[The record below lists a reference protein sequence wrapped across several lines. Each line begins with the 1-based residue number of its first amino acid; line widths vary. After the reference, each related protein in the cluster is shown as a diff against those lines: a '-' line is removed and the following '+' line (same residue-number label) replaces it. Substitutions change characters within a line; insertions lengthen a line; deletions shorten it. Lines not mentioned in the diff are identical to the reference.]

1 MTDEHK
7 IQSRVKHN
15 HATNPTKS
23 DKPRYF
29 ACAKEMERIAQQAA
43 PELDSLAEAL
53 LPAFDSRPPLI
64 TTPPTD
70 TTGTT
75 QPNPPVPTLQT
86 PVTKISAGKPTSPVE
101 FALWESLAYDLALDT
116 TDQETIAR
124 AYKITPAQLNHLHTN
139 PYFVKMVKAKKEEVQ
154 RMGDEAAFKVKM
166 KMLANKA
173 TTQFLHRLTSHE
185 TSTRDFHALFR
196 TAVELAE
203 LIPKE
208 QATPLAAQG
217 ASITFNIQ
225 GVPGLGHLSVSQP
238 PLAHAPD
245 NQSDLRTRPTHSV
258 PRVLDHAPRDE
269 PTDVPTQ
276 SYAARAV
283 DILSLDD
290 ELVEL

>member
-7 IQSRVKHN
+7 TQSRVKHN

-29 ACAKEMERIAQQAA
+29 ACAKEMERIAQQTA
-43 PELDSLAEAL
+43 PELDNLAEAL

-64 TTPPTD
+64 INPPSD
-70 TTGTT
+70 TTGSV
-75 QPNPPVPTLQT
+75 QPDPAASSHQT
-86 PVTKISAGKPTSPVE
+86 PAAKISAGKPTPPVE

-116 TDQETIAR
+116 TDQNTIAR
-124 AYKITPAQLNHLHTN
+124 AYKITPAQLNNLHTN

-154 RMGDEAAFKVKM
+154 RMGAEAAFKVKM

-225 GVPGLGHLSVSQP
+225 GVPGLGHLSVATP
-238 PLAHAPD
+238 PLAHAPN
-245 NQSDLRTRPTHSV
+245 NQPDLHVRPTHTA
-258 PRVLDHAPRDE
+258 PRTLDHEPFE
-269 PTDVPTQ
+269 PTDEPDQPYTV
-276 SYAARAV
+276 RAV
-283 DILSLDD
+283 DILSSDD
-290 ELVEL
+290 ELLEL